1 MSGIFQVNNQDSALF
16 IGGQRVSG
24 QDVRA
29 QNVMA
34 ALSVANVVKT
44 SLGPVGLDKMLVD
57 DVGDVTISNDGA
69 TILQLLEVEH
79 PAAKV
84 FVELAQQQ
92 DKEVG
97 DGTTSVVIIAAELLR
112 RANELIKT
120 RIHPSTIITGYRLAC
135 KEACKFLADQL
146 AYKVDKLGREAIK
159 NVAKTTLSSKILGNY
174 GDMFADLAV
183 DAMLAV
189 KTTDYRG
196 KAKHSVKAVNIVKV
210 KGASAQESEFISG
223 YAVHRP
229 VQSHAMPTYLKS
241 PKIAV
246 IDFDLSKT
254 RMKMG
259 INIVV
264 DNPENLEEIRKREID
279 ITTERAK
286 KIIAAGT
293 KVLFT
298 TRGVDD
304 VYGKMFSEAGAMVIT
319 RVAKED
325 ARRIAK
331 ATGATFLSTLANL
344 EGDETFEPGFLGT
357 SAVVEQKRIS
367 GDEYV
372 IIRDT
377 PTQAAVSVVLRG
389 ANDFLLDEM
398 ERSLHDALCS
408 VKRVLESG
416 AVVPGGGAVETAL
429 DVYLES
435 FATTLQSREQ
445 LAFAEFASALL
456 SIPKQLAINA
466 AKDSIDLVAKLRAYH
481 HKAQNDP
488 QNASY
493 SRFRHY
499 GLDLENGN
507 LRNNLDAGVLE
518 PAMSKIKMLK
528 GATEAAISILRI
540 DDLIKLIPENQEEQD
555 PHAH

>member
-1 MSGIFQVNNQDSALF
+1 MSGIFQVNNQDSGLF

-34 ALSVANVVKT
+34 ALSVANVVKS

-146 AYKVDKLGREAIK
+146 AYKVDKLGREAIV
-159 NVAKTTLSSKILGNY
+159 NVAKTTISSKILGTY
-174 GDMFADLAV
+174 EGLFAELAV
-183 DAMLAV
+183 DAMQAV

-196 KAKHSVKAVNIVKV
+196 KPRYPVKSVNIIKV
-210 KGASAQESEFISG
+210 KGASAQESEFIPG
-223 YAVHRP
+223 YVVHRP
-229 VQSHAMPTYLKS
+229 VQIAAMPMRLKS

-246 IDFDLSKT
+246 IDFDLTKT

-259 INIVV
+259 VNIIV
-264 DNPENLEEIRKREID
+264 DNPDQLEDIRKREAD
-279 ITTERAK
+279 ITAERVK
-286 KIIAAGT
+286 KILAAGAQ
-293 KVLFT
+293 VVFT
-298 TRGVDD
+298 TRGIDD
-304 VYGKMFSEAGAMVIT
+304 MYAKMIAEAGALAVT
-319 RVAKED
+319 RIDKED

-331 ATGATFLSTLANL
+331 ATGATFLTTMANL
-344 EGDETFEPGFLGT
+344 EGDETFEAGFLGT
-357 SAVVEQKRIS
+357 AGLVEQKQMS
-367 GDEYV
+367 GDEYIV
-372 IIRDT
+372 IRET
-377 PTQAAVSVVLRG
+377 PKHSAVSVILRG
-389 ANDFLLDEM
+389 ANDYLLDEM
-398 ERSLHDALCS
+398 ERSLHDALCA

-429 DVYLES
+429 DV
-435 FATTLQSREQ
+435 
-445 LAFAEFASALL
+445 
-456 SIPKQLAINA
+456 
-466 AKDSIDLVAKLRAYH
+466 
-481 HKAQNDP
+481 
-488 QNASY
+488 
-493 SRFRHY
+493 
-499 GLDLENGN
+499 
-507 LRNNLDAGVLE
+507 
-518 PAMSKIKMLK
+518 
-528 GATEAAISILRI
+528 
-540 DDLIKLIPENQEEQD
+540 
-555 PHAH
+555 